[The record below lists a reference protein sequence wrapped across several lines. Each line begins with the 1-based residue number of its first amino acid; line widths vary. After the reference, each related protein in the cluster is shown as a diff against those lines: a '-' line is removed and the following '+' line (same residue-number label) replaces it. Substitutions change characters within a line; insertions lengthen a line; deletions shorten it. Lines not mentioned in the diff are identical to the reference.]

1 MAKQLNQVGVNLT
14 FSADTSQARAQLQQ
28 LQMQLQNIT
37 KTPPSQLSLKK
48 DISEAV
54 SAAAELSVHLK
65 NATNMK
71 TGNLDFSK
79 LNQSIKKSGMTLQQY
94 GRQLQSLG
102 PQGQQAFMSLA
113 HSVANAEVP
122 IRRSNALLREMGTTL
137 MNTAR
142 WQLSSSILH
151 GFMGAVSSAYGYA
164 KDLNQSLNNIRIVT
178 GQNTEQ
184 MAKFAKEANKAA
196 KALSATT
203 TEYTN
208 ASLIYYQQGLNDQQV
223 KERTDVTI
231 KMANVARQSAEV
243 VSDQMTAVWNNF
255 ADGSKSLEYYA
266 DVMTALGA
274 ATASSTEEIA
284 TGLEKFAAV
293 AETVGLSYEYA
304 TAALATVTSQ
314 TRQSAEVVGTAFKT
328 LFARI
333 QDLELGK
340 TLEDG
345 TTLGSY
351 SQALMKVGVNI
362 KDANGQLKD
371 MDTILNEMA
380 SKWDTLSKDQQVA
393 LAQNVAGVRQYT
405 QLIALMENWDKMQT
419 NLNTANTSSGALNAQ
434 AEIYAESWE
443 AARDRVKAAAESL
456 YTNLI
461 SDEFFIDLLN
471 NIEKII
477 GFVDKLVDKLGGMKG
492 LLTTIG
498 AIVTR
503 VMHDSLAQGL
513 TNMAYSMQTW
523 TKAGRDKIKSERQTF
538 IEDSIK
544 TLPGSTD
551 FASHTEKAQSASL
564 KSQLELQQQYLANV
578 DKMSLEEQER
588 NKILME
594 GTRQLQDQAV
604 EAARLRE
611 QAEARVSD
619 AASELRA
626 SSLSA
631 MRNDREHYATP
642 ADADRTYNDVVG
654 GAINRMQHNSDVFSG
669 VGAAMQGAITAKKN
683 VLINPANAENAQ
695 ILTDN
700 LTRLSAELG
709 KLDQAALD
717 AAGMN
722 DEFFAKLDD
731 GTIDVDE
738 LDAALERL
746 KQELD
751 LRMETDANAIK
762 EVVPSSARGKVD
774 ELTASI
780 RNKTDA
786 TMRSTQAD
794 ADANRMHDTTMRKIE
809 QSKGA
814 QKSWADTLVS
824 ASSAVMSFSSA
835 LSMMSGIWE
844 TLKDPDLSGWEKFG
858 KVISSLAMMFPM
870 LVMAFKSL
878 SEVKVKDTIINLL
891 NLASEKLL
899 ARAKRDTANA
909 SDKAEKE
916 QKEETGAQVA
926 DMAVDAADS
935 AMDST
940 GKGGKFSSGKTKMF
954 SKGGGKFAKGGG
966 KFSSGKTKLFSK
978 GGGKFAAKGGGKA
991 LTSGGASLAG
1001 SLAIAAVGIA
1011 IIAGTAAWAVH
1022 QANAAERAL
1031 EKANEVAKE
1040 LENTYNTVKAAHDE
1054 FMNKASN
1061 YDNAVDAIKDLTK
1074 GTEEYQ
1080 NAVKEANNAA
1090 MELLATNDNLKY
1102 TIEDGQIVIDEA
1114 SLAEA
1119 KAAETEKLE
1128 NANAAKIAGQN
1139 AARLAEENLEKRDKA
1154 RELKSKSDI
1163 AMKGANAAGAGI
1175 LGGIGAGLVTGA
1187 AAGAIGGAGVFS
1199 VPAAIIGGVV
1209 GAIAGGV
1216 IGAVSSTSTEE
1227 ENEALEKL
1235 EKAYLKDETVLQKLK
1250 DGTLT
1255 DADWDKIGIEDDAL
1269 RKSLQQ
1275 NADSVSELV
1284 KEMGANTAAIQA
1296 QNDAIAATTLADNKA
1311 VQNSEFQDQIVDITG
1326 DAYGALYDKAMESD
1340 WVDSWG
1346 KDGIA
1351 QIDGA
1356 NKEAKKVFE
1365 EYLKYAGLEDAGY
1378 TLTDTTGN
1386 DKNRKFV
1393 YKDKD
1398 GNEQTVSLETMQA
1411 ARAAY
1416 EANSQLDGI
1425 ANKLVAKFSQLEYSG
1440 KKEDQALLSFLSE
1453 KNFENATRSEIEA
1466 MQAQVGD
1473 DGVASADE
1481 LKKIL
1486 GTDDLEA
1493 AATQYGYK
1501 SAQELIDAFNSS
1513 LADADTAL
1521 GEVDIPGMSES
1532 LSKNMTIATAKKMQD
1547 IISNINAGPLG
1558 EKAGQEFMDGL
1569 DTMLSG
1575 LSDKDKEK
1583 ALSQLA
1589 NIDWSAY
1596 DAGAQ
1601 ARQIVED
1608 LGGSIN
1614 MTDEEFQ
1621 QWVHHMNLANVAV
1634 PNADQVIADMNKIKD
1649 LTEKTNLGDIISAED
1664 YDLLV
1669 KYNAELA
1676 KYFTLLAD
1684 GSAMMTGDALDFK
1697 QEMKETQQT
1706 YLANAIEASA
1716 NSAAD
1721 LQKKYDA
1728 GKRALGISEE
1738 GAADQ
1743 WGVSMANSAGEGY
1756 YYGDYVDRQLAFLES
1771 QGATDSDAYK
1781 TGKSDHNDNDTM
1793 YVTSLDNLGSA
1804 TSDAIQSWK
1813 QLDDQ
1818 AQQALGEMQAYMTQ
1832 YAMTA
1837 ETAAERT
1844 QMLNDGLI
1852 NQQAYAAAAQAAI
1865 NTEAWDGLNVEE
1877 VGEYASY
1884 LEEAFGLAEEQAEEV
1899 ARATMK
1905 MDKGIEALTENWSEW
1920 NDILRNSTKGSQ
1932 EYSKAINGI
1941 KKALSDALDVSED
1954 FITTQ
1959 FIEDADNLKLI
1970 EQAANGSTEALDKL
1984 GIALAEDIAKQAIKA
1999 NGIANM
2005 DGAISQVETAMD
2017 RINELLSQELPDLE
2031 VGQIVDEAALL
2042 EQMNRVVQ
2050 AAQMT
2055 TEQANAYYRSMG
2067 FVPEFETV
2075 PMTAAS
2081 IVPLTTTY
2089 HKRNVTQW
2097 ENGQPIEWTD
2107 TEYSTTTQA
2116 PAGENIVNAM
2126 SMAVQTPDG
2135 QGKAPEVPTNKVK
2148 SLTYTGGGSMSNH
2161 SSANAGGK
2169 SGGGGGSKKEKK
2181 KLSDELDRYHEVKE
2195 SLSDITRKMDALSR
2209 ARDRAFGQ
2217 KKIDLFNQALA
2228 EGANKLAEQER
2239 YLQEIN
2245 DNYLTDRNA
2254 LTQYGAAFDAEG
2266 RLTNYDEMYANS
2278 VATYNQ
2284 AVDDFNAG
2292 RLTEDEFKAYEDAYE
2307 QFKEDISQY
2316 EETLNLLEDEQQEFI
2331 NLQNEMADLAL
2342 EKIQYQVE
2350 YKIEIEDAELKYL
2363 DYQFSHLDDTVE
2375 DMAKKFAIFNQQVD
2389 ANLNKIAAYEE
2400 GIKEVFGD
2408 ILTEEQMAALLG
2420 GDMSVL
2426 DGIDMTANQKEALA
2440 QWRDALLE
2448 ANNTLYQLRDTLK
2461 TEILETFA
2469 NMNEELDES
2478 AAKVEHLSSVLST
2491 YKDILDLIG
2500 HKNTNVT
2507 DEIMNNINEGLM
2519 QASENA
2525 LRIAKSTY
2533 DMNKQ
2538 ALADAQAERA
2548 KAEAEG
2554 RTEDVEMWDE
2564 IIKELET
2571 KTQESEQ
2578 AMLDQW
2584 KSAVEEAGNIF
2595 EETVTRA
2602 IATAEKAL
2610 SGMYDNLEQMK
2621 TAFDQH
2627 NEIQDRYLDD
2637 YAKIYEL
2644 NKLIRDINK
2653 SIDETD
2659 NVKAKRE
2666 LRDLEQ
2672 DIAAIYES
2680 EEEVSKYQVD
2690 HMRAQYELRLAQI
2703 ALEEAQNAKS
2713 QVRMRKDSEGNYS
2726 YVFTADEEKVDEAVQ
2741 NYEDKLYAMQELIQN
2756 YIREMEEGAI
2766 TAQQDMMNA
2775 IQELRASDFESEE
2788 AYQAEVTRIIEY
2800 YTGMRGYYM
2809 DELDK
2814 ALGDSKKV
2822 YEQDWSAYN
2831 KYTGYKISREGEW
2844 VADFSQTTLS
2854 ITTGFTTMQD
2864 AHVAFNTA
2872 TAGLLDAVSQAYSTW
2887 STKVTG
2893 YTTIVGDAVGT
2904 LGQKTSEMA
2913 TTVQTKTDEAAT
2925 SAETAKDRITTAFST
2940 ILTNTTTWQQNYSAQ
2955 IQAAIDKNTA
2965 FVESI
2970 NAAIAAAG
2978 KTPTDYT
2985 PPTTDKSGDGDG
2997 TGAKPGDT
3005 TNGGN
3010 NSGGNGNNGGNTGNG
3025 NTPTIA
3031 GPTNLDPYYYSV
3043 KEKKVTGRSY
3053 AYAAIPHT
3061 TVSSSKWGI
3070 VGGYLVEKTTNTN
3083 QSRAVLIADYV
3094 KAAGLTQ
3101 EAIFKS
3107 FKLYNMMGFDTGGYT
3122 GAWGSEGRLAMLHQ
3136 KELVLNARDTEN
3148 MLNAVNIIRDIS
3160 RVIDLNAASSAN
3172 AFNLISSTYA
3182 TNGGQTIEQEVTIHA
3197 EFPNATDHTEIEE
3210 AFNTLI
3216 NQAAQFANRKN

>member
-1 MAKQLNQVGVNLT
+1 MAKQLNQVAVNLT
-14 FSADTSQARAQLQQ
+14 FTADTSAAR
-28 LQMQLQNIT
+28 MQLQSLQKQLTDVIN
-37 KTPPSQLSLKK
+37 TPTSKLNLEG
-48 DISEAV
+48 DIKGAV
-54 SAAAELSVHLK
+54 AAAAELKGHL
-65 NATNMK
+65 NAAMNTK
-71 TGNLDFSK
+71 TGTLDFSK
-79 LNQSIKKSGMTLQQY
+79 LNQSLQASGKSLSSY
-94 GRQLQSLG
+94 AAKLQSLG
-102 PQGQQAFMSLA
+102 PQGQQAFMQL
-113 HSVANAEVP
+113 ANAIATSEIP
-122 IRRSNALLREMGTTL
+122 IRRSNALLKEMGTTL

-151 GFMGAVSSAYGYA
+151 GFMRAVSSAYGYA

-178 GQNTEQ
+178 GQNTDQ

-196 KALSATT
+196 RALSATT

-231 KMANVARQSAEV
+231 KMANVARQSAEI

-255 ADGSKSLEYYA
+255 YDGSKSLEYYA

-304 TAALATVTSQ
+304 TAALATVTSE

-340 TLEDG
+340 TLDDG

-362 KDANGQLKD
+362 KDSNGQLKE

-380 SKWDTLSKDQQVA
+380 AKWDTLNKDQQVA

-419 NLNTANTSSGALNAQ
+419 NLNTANTASGTLQSQ
-434 AEIYAESWE
+434 ADIYAESWE
-443 AARDRVKAAAESL
+443 AARDRVKAAAEKI
-456 YTNLI
+456 Y
-461 SDEFFIDLLN
+461 SDLLKDDFFIDLLK
-471 NIEKII
+471 NIEKIL
-477 GFVDKLVDKLGGMKG
+477 GFVDSLINQLGGLKG
-492 LLTTIG
+492 VLTSIG
-498 AIVTR
+498 AIVTK
-503 VMHDSLAQGL
+503 VMHDSIAAGL
-513 TNMAYSMQTW
+513 KNMAYNIKMM
-523 TKAGRDKIKSERQTF
+523 TKAGQEAEAKKRQ
-538 IEDSIK
+538 DV
-544 TLPGSTD
+544 LTD
-551 FASHTEKAQSASL
+551 MSQRIVNNPDDPIQQARAQAMRE
-564 KSQLELQQQYLANV
+564 QLELQEKLRLNAEKMNSIELAANQTML
-578 DKMSLEEQER
+578 DR
-588 NKILME
+588 
-594 GTRQLQDQAV
+594 
-604 EAARLRE
+604 ARILRE
-611 QAEARVSD
+611 QNIAAKEKASQAHETTGSAVFRAQTFLQGDNVAQFGAYQKNLTEQINLSEQLQGPILKAVREGKNLSTIFDEIQGRVNALGNKGLSRFVAQLRQAGTTADNAEAQLAQIVGAVDRVAESTQQAMIDMVPNAAAEGMVHATDDIVAGLRAEAQANQQVRDSNID
-619 AASELRA
+619 AA
-626 SSLSA
+626 
-631 MRNDREHYATP
+631 
-642 ADADRTYNDVVG
+642 
-654 GAINRMQHNSDVFSG
+654 
-669 VGAAMQGAITAKKN
+669 
-683 VLINPANAENAQ
+683 NARQE
-695 ILTDN
+695 
-700 LTRLSAELG
+700 
-709 KLDQAALD
+709 ALD
-717 AAGMN
+717 SMDNIEG
-722 DEFFAKLDD
+722 
-731 GTIDVDE
+731 
-738 LDAALERL
+738 
-746 KQELD
+746 KQ
-751 LRMETDANAIK
+751 
-762 EVVPSSARGKVD
+762 
-774 ELTASI
+774 
-780 RNKTDA
+780 
-786 TMRSTQAD
+786 
-794 ADANRMHDTTMRKIE
+794 H
-809 QSKGA
+809 
-814 QKSWADTLVS
+814 SWADTLVS
-824 ASSAVMSFSSA
+824 TASAVMSLSSA
-835 LSMMSGIWE
+835 LSMLGTITD
-844 TLKDPDLSGWEKFG
+844 TLNDPDMSGWEKFG
-858 KVISSLAMMFPM
+858 KIVTTLAMAIPM
-870 LVMAFKSL
+870 LVMAWRGL
-878 SEVKVKDTIINLL
+878 SEAKIKDTVVNLL

-899 ARAKRDTANA
+899 ERQKRKTAGA
-909 SDKAEKE
+909 SKQAA
-916 QKEETGAQVA
+916 QNQREETNEQIK
-926 DMAVDAADS
+926 DIAVDTVDS
-935 AMDST
+935 ATDNM
-940 GKGGKFSSGKTKMF
+940 GKGGKSGKGLKLG
-954 SKGGGKFAKGGG
+954 KGTGG
-966 KFSSGKTKLFSK
+966 KFSSGKTKLASK

-1001 SLAIAAVGIA
+1001 SLAIAAVGVA
-1011 IIAGTAAWAVH
+1011 IIAGTIAWAVH
-1022 QANAAERAL
+1022 QANAAERAV
-1031 EKANEVAKE
+1031 EKAKQTAQE
-1040 LENTYNTVKAAHDE
+1040 LEQTYNKVKEAHDE
-1054 FMNKASN
+1054 FMSKASN
-1061 YDNAVDAIKDLTK
+1061 YDSAIEAMKDLTK
-1074 GTEEYQ
+1074 GTKEYQ
-1080 NAVKEANNAA
+1080 DAVKEANNAA
-1090 MELLATNDNLKY
+1090 MELLSTNDNLEY
-1102 TIEDGQIVIDEA
+1102 TIKDGQIVIDET
-1114 SLAEA
+1114 SLENA
-1119 KAAETEKLE
+1119 KAEENQKLE

-1199 VPAAIIGGVV
+1199 VPAAIIGGIV
-1209 GAIAGGV
+1209 GAVAGGIV
-1216 IGAVSSTSTEE
+1216 GAVSSTSTEE

-1235 EKAYLKDETVLQKLK
+1235 EAAYLKDETVLQKLK
-1250 DGTLT
+1250 DGSLT
-1255 DADWDKIGIEDDAL
+1255 DADWDKIGIEDEAL

-1296 QNDAIAATTLADNKA
+1296 QNDAIAATTLADNKV
-1311 VQNSEFQDQIVDITG
+1311 VQNSEFQDQIIDITG

-1356 NKEAKKVFE
+1356 NKEAKKVFD

-1393 YKDKD
+1393 YKDAE
-1398 GNEQTVSLETMQA
+1398 GNEQTISLEAMQA

-1425 ANKLVAKFSQLEYSG
+1425 ANKLAAQFSKLEYSG

-1473 DGVASADE
+1473 DGVASEEE

-1547 IISNINAGPLG
+1547 IIGNINAGPLG

-1706 YLANAIEASA
+1706 YLANTIEASA

-1721 LQKKYDA
+1721 LQAKYDA
-1728 GKRALGISEE
+1728 GKRALGIYEE

-1771 QGATDSDAYK
+1771 QGATDTDAYK

-1804 TSDAIQSWK
+1804 TSDAIQQWK

-1865 NTEAWDGLNVEE
+1865 NTEAWDGLDVEE

-2067 FVPEFETV
+2067 FVPEFETQ
-2075 PMTAAS
+2075 PMTAS
-2081 IVPLTTTY
+2081 TVVPLTTTY
-2089 HKRNVTQW
+2089 HKRIVTAYDQY
-2097 ENGQPIEWTD
+2097 NNPIEWTD
-2107 TEYSTTTQA
+2107 TESSSTSHQE
-2116 PAGENIVNAM
+2116 AGENIVNAM
-2126 SMAVQTPDG
+2126 SMAVKTPDG
-2135 QGKAPEVPTNKVK
+2135 KGKAPEVPTNKVK

-2161 SSANAGGK
+2161 SPANAGGK

-2195 SLSDITRKMDALSR
+2195 SLSDITRKMDALSQ

-2254 LTQYGAAFDAEG
+2254 LAQYGAAFDAEG

-2408 ILTEEQMAALLG
+2408 ILTEEQMNALLG

-2690 HMRAQYELRLAQI
+2690 HMRAQYELKLAQI

-2814 ALGDSKKV
+2814 ALGNSKKV

-2844 VADFSQTTLS
+2844 VTDFSQTTLS

-2985 PPTTDKSGDGDG
+2985 PPTADKSGDGDS

-3010 NSGGNGNNGGNTGNG
+3010 NSGGDGNKGGNTNNG

-3061 TVSSSKWGI
+3061 TVSSAKWGI
-3070 VGGYLVEKTTNTN
+3070 VGGYLVEKTSNTN

>member
-284 TGLEKFAAV
+284 TGLEKFASV

-926 DMAVDAADS
+926 DMAVDAAES

-1163 AMKGANAAGAGI
+1163 AMKGKNAAAGGI

-1547 IISNINAGPLG
+1547 IIGNINAGPLG
-1558 EKAGQEFMDGL
+1558 EQAGQEFMDGL

-1575 LSDKDKEK
+1575 LSNKDKEK

-1865 NTEAWDGLNVEE
+1865 NTEAWDGLDVEE

-2116 PAGENIVNAM
+2116 SAGENIVNAM

-2195 SLSDITRKMDALSR
+2195 SLSDITRKMDALSQ

-3005 TNGGN
+3005 TSGGN
-3010 NSGGNGNNGGNTGNG
+3010 NSGGNGNNSGNTGNG